1 MKIETANSGWD
12 ACPNQ
17 HRLKTTALSPIF
29 HNQQKNFI
37 KKFLNDPGDYRKTFN
52 KHNNKR

>member
-29 HNQQKNFI
+29 HNQQKKFI